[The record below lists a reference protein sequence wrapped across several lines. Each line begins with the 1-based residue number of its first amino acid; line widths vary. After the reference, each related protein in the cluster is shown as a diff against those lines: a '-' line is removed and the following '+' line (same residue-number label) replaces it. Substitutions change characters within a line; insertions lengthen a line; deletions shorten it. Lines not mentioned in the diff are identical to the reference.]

1 MTGAVLGAL
10 FIQFVPTIASN
21 LGSSLGSS
29 IGSSTT
35 GAVYGV
41 VLILFA
47 FFVPFGLVGLLRAA
61 LAPLVDRLPGRRAG

>member
-1 MTGAVLGAL
+1 MRARSSASRAWACRPSSASTGPS
-10 FIQFVPTIASN
+10 I
-21 LGSSLGSS
+21 SSSA
-29 IGSSTT
+29 T